1 MLLNLLIII
10 HILACIWSYIGIQ
23 IEFSW
28 VDGGPNSDS
37 TKVATKVMYNR
48 HNPKEIYIVAVYW
61 VITTLT
67 TVGYGDIVGFTD
79 DEYLFQMAVE
89 FIGIG
94 FFSFLMGS
102 INNILV
108 QESKLQDIIDEKIED
123 LDIWLRRLDKS
134 RINKHLPTGLYDN
147 IKEYVEASFL
157 MDNKLIK
164 TYEFFD

>member
-1 MLLNLLIII
+1 MCRLLFNLFFII
-10 HILACIWSYIGIQ
+10 HVLASTWIYLGRT
-23 IEFSW
+23 IEESW
-28 VDGGPNSDS
+28 VEMNNFDKDDI
-37 TKVATKVMYNR
+37 KKL
-48 HNPKEIYIVAVYW
+48 YITSVYW

-67 TVGYGDIVGFTD
+67 TVGYGDFKGFQSN
-79 DEYLFQMAVE
+79 EYIFQMAVE

-134 RINKHLPTGLYDN
+134 RNNKHLPKGLYDN

-157 MDNKLIK
+157 LDFNLI
-164 TYEFFD
+164 